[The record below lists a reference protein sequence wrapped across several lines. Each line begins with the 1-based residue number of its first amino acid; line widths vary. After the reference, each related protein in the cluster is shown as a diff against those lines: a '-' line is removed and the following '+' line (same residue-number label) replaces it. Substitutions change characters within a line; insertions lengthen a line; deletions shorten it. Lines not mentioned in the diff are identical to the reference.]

1 MLDFIRRGVKT
12 WVAKAL
18 LGLLILSF
26 AVWGIGGE
34 MFSFS
39 FSTAVARVGETK
51 VTAEEFSRALQREQN
66 RLAQQAGEA
75 VSLDTMRQLGIDQ
88 RILSGL
94 LRDAAY
100 DEELAALG
108 VRVPDQAALQAIAS
122 QEEFQNADGSLSRTT
137 VELYMNQLGMSEPQF
152 IDLNRRLVGQNLLSA
167 PAIATTTAPPGMA
180 ARMATYQGETRRLET
195 TVLPLSMASDPGMP
209 IDAELTD
216 FYAANPERYTE
227 PERRSGTYLHVD
239 FASLVENAEPTDEEV
254 RAIYDAELETFSSE
268 AARQIDQMP
277 FSDLVAAEA
286 AVTRLRAGDI
296 TFDDLAIETGQD
308 PASLDLGWV
317 GVGDVPTA
325 TADAIFGTDE
335 PGILDPVQLPV
346 GAAVIRIRDMRLGG
360 TIPYEEISDQL
371 ALRLAQDAA
380 YTRSPELANQIEELR
395 AGGVALDQIAKE
407 VEIPLGRFTGLGADG
422 SLPDG
427 SPDPFLLSL
436 EFLEEAFEAFEAEER
451 QIVETSNGGFLLV
464 MVEQIDDGGL
474 QPMEIVR
481 DSVRADW

>member
-216 FYAANPERYTE
+216 FYDANPERYTE

-239 FASLVENAEPTDEEV
+239 FASLVESAEPTDEEV

-277 FSDLVAAEA
+277 FSDLDAAEA
-286 AVTRLRAGDI
+286 AVTRLRAGEI

-346 GAAVIRIRDMRLGG
+346 GAAVIRIRDVRLGG
-360 TIPYEEISDQL
+360 P
-371 ALRLAQDAA
+371 
-380 YTRSPELANQIEELR
+380 
-395 AGGVALDQIAKE
+395 
-407 VEIPLGRFTGLGADG
+407 
-422 SLPDG
+422 
-427 SPDPFLLSL
+427 
-436 EFLEEAFEAFEAEER
+436 
-451 QIVETSNGGFLLV
+451 
-464 MVEQIDDGGL
+464 
-474 QPMEIVR
+474 
-481 DSVRADW
+481 